1 MTTTTKDSTQQP
13 RPGWVDLPTPG
24 RKLDWTVEH
33 LSDDDIITQFEAALD
48 LDQDPEWIEALKD
61 EGIKR
66 DLDRFDDERD
76 YASANRD
83 RG

>member
-1 MTTTTKDSTQQP
+1 MTTTKKDSTQQP

-24 RKLDWTVEH
+24 RKLGWLAEN
-33 LSDDDIITQFEAALD
+33 LSDSDIITQFEAALE
-48 LDQDPEWIEALKD
+48 LDQDHEWIEALSA

-66 DLDRFDDERD
+66 EIDRFDDDRNYEI
-76 YASANRD
+76 ANRF